1 MAAGDIYLKHRSTL
15 KQASYDSAKREYI
28 VEDETIP
35 VYDYDGVTG
44 EYTSREQLQYTPC
57 SNDALYIDD
66 ERITF
71 IEFKNGKVEPKNVI
85 QKAYDS
91 LLVLFDHDMS
101 LGWRRADFCGNISF
115 SRENIDLILVWNNP
129 NDDPKTAARER
140 INNHLRTKGKFG
152 LSDLKRYL
160 YKDVHIM
167 SKSEFQHEFIEQ
179 VQLRR
184 EAQECN

>member
-1 MAAGDIYLKHRSTL
+1 MAAEDIYLKHRSTL
-15 KQASYDSAKREYI
+15 KQVSYDSAKREYM

-91 LLVLFDHDMS
+91 LLVLFDHDMG
-101 LGWRRADFCGNISF
+101 LEWRRADFLGNISF
-115 SRENIDLILVWNNP
+115 SRENIDLVLVWDDP
-129 NDDPKTAARER
+129 NDDPKKQ
-140 INNHLRTKGKFG
+140 IGNHIRKKGMFG
-152 LSDLKRYL
+152 LDKLKQYL
-160 YKDVHIM
+160 YRNICVM
-167 SKSEFQHEFIEQ
+167 SRTEFQRGFIDQ
-179 VQLRR
+179 VNVHR
-184 EAQECN
+184 EVQ